1 MSYPEAGRL
10 SDAEGRRRRAR
21 RMLRVLAELG
31 GVNLATARL
40 LDVGASHGLMTL
52 ELARAT
58 AAATGIDV
66 DAAAI
71 AAARATAG
79 AASSTLFVVASGEAL
94 PFADAQFEVVVCNH
108 VYEHVADTGAL
119 MREIHRVLVPGG
131 TCYFAGGHTLQLI
144 EPHYRL
150 PLLSWLPRGW
160 ASAWLRRTGRG
171 QRYDESFLMPWR
183 VRGLFTQFASAE
195 LASAQMLRDPG
206 GYGIGP
212 AWMAGPLR
220 SLPGG
225 VLRTIALWLPTQ
237 VWLLRR

>member
-1 MSYPEAGRL
+1 MAK
-10 SDAEGRRRRAR
+10 
-21 RMLRVLAELG
+21 VLVELG
-31 GVNLATARL
+31 RVDLARSRL
-40 LDVGASHGLMTL
+40 LDLGASHGLITI
-52 ELARAT
+52 ELAAL
-58 AAATGIDV
+58 AASTVGVDV
-66 DAAAI
+66 DAQAI
-71 AAARATAG
+71 ASARRSAQGLSNIDFA
-79 AASSTLFVVASGEAL
+79 LASGEAL
-94 PFADAQFEVVVCNH
+94 PFASASFAVVICNH
-108 VYEHVADTGAL
+108 VYEHVEDPDAL
-119 MREIHRVLVPGG
+119 MAEIHRVLVPGG

-150 PLLSWLPRGW
+150 PLLSWLPRAW
-160 ASAWLRRTGRG
+160 ASAWLRWTGRG